1 MLAIAR
7 RNVKLFFRDKGG
19 VFFSLMSV
27 FIVLGLYALFLKS
40 TILGG
45 DLEALEGAGRLV
57 DSWLIAGVLA
67 VAAVT
72 TTLSGYGAMVEDR
85 ARGVD
90 RDFAVSPASS
100 GALLGGYILSALAV
114 GLVLCAVTF
123 AAGQVYLV
131 AAGGKLLPPLQ
142 MVQALGVTALSV
154 AASAAMLYF
163 LTLFIK
169 TQNAFTGAC
178 TVVGTLVGF
187 LTGVYIPI
195 GTLPSA
201 VQVVVKCFPPTHGAA
216 LLRQIFTA
224 GPMETTFAGVPAGLV
239 TQFKE
244 EMGICFAWD
253 GGTFPVWGHLAV
265 LAGGAVLFAG
275 LSLLVKWCRRR

>member
-114 GLVLCAVTF
+114 GW
-123 AAGQVYLV
+123 
-131 AAGGKLLPPLQ
+131 
-142 MVQALGVTALSV
+142 S
-154 AASAAMLYF
+154 SA
-163 LTLFIK
+163 
-169 TQNAFTGAC
+169 
-178 TVVGTLVGF
+178 
-187 LTGVYIPI
+187 
-195 GTLPSA
+195 
-201 VQVVVKCFPPTHGAA
+201 
-216 LLRQIFTA
+216 R
-224 GPMETTFAGVPAGLV
+224 
-239 TQFKE
+239 
-244 EMGICFAWD
+244 
-253 GGTFPVWGHLAV
+253 
-265 LAGGAVLFAG
+265 
-275 LSLLVKWCRRR
+275 